1 MSLKKILVLAAI
13 AAAMPFAMADEAKK
27 PEVKE
32 APKAEVKEA
41 PKAEVPAPPKV
52 DEAAIDK
59 MLAAIPEVAATY
71 EGGQVTGKEIRDY
84 LRPRIIEGAKAGHT
98 LTQEQLLSIAA
109 NYANQ
114 VMLRNLLIIEAK
126 SKGFKPDMDAAK
138 KEFEEFKTARGAEN
152 VQKMLTD
159 MGITEEFLMERTAED
174 SMIETFFK
182 SQVKIEENAAKKFY
196 DENPQ
201 HFTTYSASHI
211 LSMFPGAQE
220 GKQPTAEEEK
230 ATLEKLQKAQKELAD
245 GKDFAEV
252 AKTHSDC
259 PSKKEGGNLGTFPAG
274 QMVPEFEEALKKMKA
289 GEISQPVKT
298 QYGYHIIKAGETKVF
313 SFDEMKDKINQYLQ
327 GQEMDK
333 VAKQIIDKITVD
345 KKAKVLIEPPK
356 K

>member
-13 AAAMPFAMADEAKK
+13 AATMPFAMADEAKK

-32 APKAEVKEA
+32 APKAEA
-41 PKAEVPAPPKV
+41 PATPKV

-59 MLAAIPEVAATY
+59 MLAAIPEIAATY
-71 EGGQVTGKEIRDY
+71 EGGKVTGKEVSDF
-84 LRPRIIEGAKAGHT
+84 LRPQLIEAAKAGHT
-98 LTQEQLLSIAA
+98 PTQEQLLGAAA

-114 VMLRNLLIIEAK
+114 VMLQNLLAAEAK
-126 SKGFKPDMDAAK
+126 SKGFKPDMEAAK
-138 KEFEEFKTARGAEN
+138 KQLEEIKAANGAEN
-152 VQKMLTD
+152 VQKMIKT
-159 MGITEEFLMERTAED
+159 MGMTEEALMAKLAE
-174 SMIETFFK
+174 SAMIEAFFQ
-182 SQVKIEENAAKKFY
+182 SQVKVEENAAKKFY

-211 LSMFPGAQE
+211 LSIFPGAQE
-220 GKQPTAEEEK
+220 GKQPTAEEDK
-230 ATLEKLQKAQKELAD
+230 ATLEKLQKAQKELAE

-252 AKTHSDC
+252 AKAHSDC
-259 PSKKEGGNLGTFPAG
+259 PSKEKGGDLGTFAPG

-298 QYGYHIIKAGETKVF
+298 QFGYHIIKAGETKVA
-313 SFDEMKDKINQYLQ
+313 SFDEVKDSINQHLQ
-327 GQEMDK
+327 GQEINK
-333 VAKQIIDKITVD
+333 VAKQVIDKIIAD